1 MGYRCNLVRILISN
15 STLRLNAHRA
25 HISCS
30 IYVIQYLEEHIM
42 GYTFNTDYTVSCMYL
57 HALGDLDSLHTG
69 IIRYGIL
76 LVGLSVRQVCR
87 GTNN

>member
-1 MGYRCNLVRILISN
+1 
-15 STLRLNAHRA
+15 
-25 HISCS
+25 
-30 IYVIQYLEEHIM
+30 M